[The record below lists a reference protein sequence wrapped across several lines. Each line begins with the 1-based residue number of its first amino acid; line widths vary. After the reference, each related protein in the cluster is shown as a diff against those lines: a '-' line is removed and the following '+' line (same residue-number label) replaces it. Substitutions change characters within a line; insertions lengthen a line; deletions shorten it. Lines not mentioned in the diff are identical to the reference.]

1 MEDLDA
7 AQLLKRLRRL
17 RVDSIGGDVFFFH
30 LKGSGAG
37 KEPNKPR
44 QPQISSGANMHPPR
58 RMESRKP
65 PISDNAAYVES
76 TLQVAIRPC
85 TRPKNKQP
93 RVLNPKSNMKH
104 KEPRLKVSTF
114 PKTKVATKKYL
125 KNPKRNKKPEKTGYF
140 SGTYIEEREAP
151 IPGVPCRTGLL
162 VIANSPR

>member
-37 KEPNKPR
+37 KEPNKPW

-76 TLQVAIRPC
+76 TLKPHPPMH
-85 TRPKNKQP
+85 TTKKQTP
-93 RVLNPKSNMKH
+93 HAPNPKSNH
-104 KEPRLKVSTF
+104 ETQR
-114 PKTKVATKKYL
+114 TKAESL
-125 KNPKRNKKPEKTGYF
+125 DFR
-140 SGTYIEEREAP
+140 
-151 IPGVPCRTGLL
+151 
-162 VIANSPR
+162 